1 MNQAIYREK
10 SRIQKGT
17 KIEHYMQTI
26 RFNQNNEEAF
36 VTQTEQQ
43 NNSHGSAENEME
55 HKKKM
60 QTCQAHSGLTWKSTT
75 QLSFVSP
82 PSAHL

>member
-55 HKKKM
+55 HKKKNGNM
-60 QTCQAHSGLTWKSTT
+60 
-75 QLSFVSP
+75 
-82 PSAHL
+82 PSS